1 MEILGTLLYNAS
13 AFVFILSVIVFIH
26 EFGHYFVAK
35 ISGVKIEEFSIG
47 FGKEI
52 FGFTD
57 KSGTRW
63 KFSILPLGGFVKMF
77 GDIDPSS
84 APDPEKIKAFTEEE
98 RKVAFHTKPLPIK
111 AAVVVAGPMANF
123 VLAIVIMT
131 FFFSYYGKPAATAE
145 ISSVAEGSAAQAAG
159 LMAGDL
165 VTELD
170 GAKVSGFSDVQRIIS
185 INTGTPVAITF
196 KRGED
201 VMTATATPVMKERK
215 DIFGN
220 DIKAPLLGI
229 SSTQMTYEKLAIHSA
244 MGAAVVET
252 YKISASTLKAI
263 GQMVT
268 GERSAREISG
278 PLGIAKYSGQSA
290 KKGLDTVLWF
300 IVVLSI
306 NLGLVNLFPIPLLDG
321 GHLMYYAVEGVRGKP
336 IADKVQKIGFKIGIA
351 LVGTLFIFAFIND
364 LRNLNIF

>member
-1 MEILGTLLYNAS
+1 METLGTFLYNAS

-52 FGFTD
+52 FGRTD

-63 KFSILPLGGFVKMF
+63 KLSLLPMGGFVKMF

-98 RKVAFHTKPLPIK
+98 KKVAFHTKPLPIK

-131 FFFSYYGKPAATAE
+131 FFFAYYGKPATTSE
-145 ISSVAEGSAAQAAG
+145 ISSVAEGSAAQKAG
-159 LMAGDL
+159 LMAGD
-165 VTELD
+165 VITQID
-170 GAKVSGFSDVQRIIS
+170 GSKVDSFSDVQRVIA
-185 INTGTPVAITF
+185 INTGTEVEISFVRDGQEMQVAATPII
-196 KRGED
+196 KERED
-201 VMTATATPVMKERK
+201 V
-215 DIFGN
+215 FGN
-220 DIKAPLLGI
+220 IVKAPMLGI
-229 SSTQMTYEKLAIHSA
+229 SSSQMKYEKLAIHSA

-252 YKISASTLKAI
+252 YNISASTLKAI
-263 GQMVT
+263 GQMIT

-336 IADKVQKIGFKIGIA
+336 MADRVQKIGFKIGIA